1 MRAARLVSLLL
12 LLQNRGRMTAAE
24 LAAELEV
31 SVRTVYR
38 DVESLSAAGV
48 PVYGE
53 PGHDGGYAL
62 LDGYRTRLTGLTA
75 AEAEALFLAGLP
87 GPAAELGLG
96 SVLAAAE
103 LKVEAALPAELRAHA
118 GRIRERFLLDAPGW
132 YRDADEVPFLP
143 AVAAAVWERRAVRV
157 RYRRWYAPEVVERR
171 LEPYGVVLKAGR
183 WYAVAE
189 TGSGIRTYRIGQI
202 LSLEP
207 LADPFTPPPG
217 FSLGGY
223 WAEHTADLQARLW
236 QGEAEIR
243 ISPAGRERLP
253 DLTVQAVIDAVDAGV
268 EEGDGWRRA
277 VIPIESL
284 THAETELLKLGA
296 EVEVLGPPVL
306 RDRVAATVR
315 ALARLYA

>member
-1 MRAARLVSLLL
+1 MRAARLVTLLL
-12 LLQNRGRMTAAE
+12 LLQNRGRMTAAQ

-75 AEAEALFLAGLP
+75 PEAEALFLAGLP

-103 LKVEAALPAELRAHA
+103 LKLEAALPAELRAQA
-118 GRIRERFLLDAPGW
+118 GRIRERFHFDAPGW
-132 YRDADEVPFLP
+132 YRDADEVPYLP
-143 AVAAAVWERRAVRV
+143 ALAAAVWQRRAVRV
-157 RYRRWYAPEVVERR
+157 RYRRWYRPEEVERR
-171 LEPYGVVLKAGR
+171 LEPYGIVLKAGR
-183 WYAVAE
+183 WYAVACAG
-189 TGSGIRTYRIGQI
+189 TGIRVYRIGQI
-202 LSLEP
+202 QALEP
-207 LADPFTPPPG
+207 LDEEFTPPPG
-217 FSLGGY
+217 FDLAAH
-223 WAEHTADLQARLW
+223 WASHTAELQARLW

-243 ISPAGRERLP
+243 ISPAGRARLP
-253 DLTVQAVIDAVDAGV
+253 DLTVQAVQDAVDAGHD
-268 EEGDGWRRA
+268 EDDGWRRA

-284 THAETELLKLGA
+284 VHAETELLKLGA
-296 EVEVLGPPVL
+296 EVEVLAPPQL
-306 RDRVAATVR
+306 RERMAATAR
-315 ALARLYA
+315 ALAERYA